1 MAGTLPED
9 VSLALASI
17 LRAAEWDDAPLDLL
31 AVRDGP
37 PVYPVSMPIE
47 AMATAA
53 QAAVGLGV
61 TALWRARTGR
71 DQAVTVDRRAAGL
84 SMAGADYLRI
94 DGREEERWADITG
107 FYPAKDGRWVYL
119 HGNFPHLR
127 DGLLRL
133 LGAGGTKQSVAA
145 KVAGWDAFALEDA
158 AAEAGLC
165 GVAVRSRAEWETHEQ
180 AEAISFLPLVEIER
194 IGDAPPEP
202 PPEGPRPL
210 SGIRMLDLSRVIAG
224 PQAGRTFAEHGATV
238 MRVASPGLPFLESL
252 VIDTGTGKRS
262 CHIDLD
268 RPEGV
273 ETLKA
278 LVRDAD
284 VFLDAYRPGALA
296 ARGFGAA
303 DLARLRPGIVSV
315 SLRAWSRAGAWSGR
329 RGYDSL
335 VQGPTG
341 LALVD
346 IPDGRPRRLPC
357 QPLDYLTGFLA
368 AFGAMAAL
376 RRRAREGG
384 GWRVQVSLARTAAWM
399 WRMTDRLGPKPVIP
413 ERRPELEE
421 IPDRIRTMDSAFGR
435 IAFLKSVLEMPDTPP
450 GWDRPPVPLG
460 ADPAAWPS

>member
-1 MAGTLPED
+1 MAHSLPPD
-9 VSLALASI
+9 VAVALASI
-17 LRAAEWDDAPLDLL
+17 LNAAEWPEAPLDLIG
-31 AVRDGP
+31 VRDGAA
-37 PVYPVSMPIE
+37 VFPVSMPIE

-61 TALWRARTGR
+61 AALWRNRTEKA
-71 DQAVTVDRRAAGL
+71 QAVTVDRRAAGL

-107 FYPAKDGRWVYL
+107 FYPARDGRWVYL

-127 DGLLRL
+127 DGLLKL
-133 LGAGGTKQSVAA
+133 LGAENKRDSVART
-145 KVAGWDAFALEDA
+145 VSGWDAFALEDA
-158 AAEAGLC
+158 AADAGLC
-165 GVAVRSRAEWETHEQ
+165 GVAVRNREEWEAHPQ
-180 AEAISFLPLVEIER
+180 FEAISWQPLVSIER

-202 PPEGPRPL
+202 LPPGPRPL
-210 SGIRMLDLSRVIAG
+210 SGLRMLDLSRVIAG

-238 MRVASPGLPFLESL
+238 MRVASPNLPFLDSL

-268 RPEGV
+268 RADGV
-273 ETLKA
+273 DTLKA
-278 LVRDAD
+278 LTASAD

-296 ARGFGAA
+296 ARGFGAE
-303 DLARLRPGIVSV
+303 DLAALRPGIVAV
-315 SLRAWSRAGAWSGR
+315 SLCAWSHDGPWRGR

-346 IPDGRPRRLPC
+346 RSDGRPVRLPC

-368 AFGAMAAL
+368 AFGAMVAL
-376 RRRAREGG
+376 DRRSCEGG
-384 GWRVQVSLARTAAWM
+384 SWQVRVSLACSAAWM
-399 WRMTDRLGPKPVIP
+399 WRMTDLLGPKSDIP
-413 ERRPELEE
+413 ARRPEVED

-435 IAFLKSVLEMPDTPP
+435 IGFLRSVLEMPNTPP

-460 ADPAAWPS
+460 SDPPVWPD